1 VLRLRSL
8 AAGSVR
14 HKKSLPAQ
22 ALNELIPNLGAVKV
36 QFERSA
42 RTARSL
48 LTRERLATQGGVS
61 YVSRFLS
68 HLILLG
74 QTLGTESD
82 ALQHLRL
89 SPRRLLSSLVFEAK
103 QCTLNGLI
111 SRVRVVA

>member
-1 VLRLRSL
+1 VS
-8 AAGSVR
+8 
-14 HKKSLPAQ
+14 
-22 ALNELIPNLGAVKV
+22 
-36 QFERSA
+36 
-42 RTARSL
+42 
-48 LTRERLATQGGVS
+48 TQGQVS

-103 QCTLNGLI
+103 QCTASHL
-111 SRVRVVA
+111 VRPCVVCVVCVVCDAA